1 MSDFF
6 FFLSSLFSFFL
17 DETKRSKIISI
28 PLRLRGGCNNNETSR
43 TIRGGEQGVHIVIT
57 SARSRITS
65 YRDFADRAW
74 NKVESIDDKVEG
86 AL

>member
-1 MSDFF
+1 M
-6 FFLSSLFSFFL
+6 
-17 DETKRSKIISI
+17 K
-28 PLRLRGGCNNNETSR
+28 PLERL
-43 TIRGGEQGVHIVIT
+43 GGEQGVHIVIT